1 MHEKGGFSKIKG
13 RTCKQ
18 DLIYRGH
25 LYFEPVYSHT
35 IFKTLAYLKSHNK
48 FYEDIYIANGLL
60 SEEIFRFSD
69 IPEIQGQNKNVTEK
83 IVSNRKEMKIEMA
96 LRQILLQD
104 PLKIPQRFKELH
116 QMRQPFFLRF
126 EIQLMRKIL

>member
-1 MHEKGGFSKIKG
+1 
-13 RTCKQ
+13 
-18 DLIYRGH
+18 
-25 LYFEPVYSHT
+25 
-35 IFKTLAYLKSHNK
+35 
-48 FYEDIYIANGLL
+48 
-60 SEEIFRFSD
+60 
-69 IPEIQGQNKNVTEK
+69 
-83 IVSNRKEMKIEMA
+83 MKIEMA